1 MTRAHLPPAL
11 AAIACV
17 GAVFGCTYD
26 PCGSGRCI
34 DLDALPPLTDAG
46 TQVTSADAACAMQ
59 SARAVRGSDQP
70 LDVVFVIDN
79 SGSMTE
85 EIAAVRENINR
96 NFATLIQ
103 ASGADYRVIVLSKYG
118 ADATTVCIEPPLA
131 GADCELGL
139 LETNSAVFFHYNLEI
154 DSYNG
159 LCQLLYALDLPDPE
173 GRAPAGL
180 STWLRPAAQKAII
193 VITDDSAAC
202 RYVDGAIDL
211 LIGEREGD
219 PYSDA
224 LAFHRALSAKA
235 PELFGSGSDSRYR
248 FFGFVGMAESAH
260 LGEPYFPHESLVES
274 SCDTATS
281 PGLSYQ
287 ALSVITDALR
297 YPVCEG
303 RGFDAVFRVLAQ
315 SVVESTKADCVFEI
329 PEAPPGQSI
338 NRASIA
344 IEYRPAGGA
353 PIAIDQVAGRDDCGA
368 HSFYVTGDQLQLCP
382 ASCAEVEADRLAE
395 LRVLY
400 GCSIVPE

>member
-1 MTRAHLPPAL
+1 
-11 AAIACV
+11 
-17 GAVFGCTYD
+17 
-26 PCGSGRCI
+26 
-34 DLDALPPLTDAG
+34 
-46 TQVTSADAACAMQ
+46 MQ
-59 SARAVRGSDQP
+59 SARAVRGNGKP
-70 LDVVFVIDN
+70 LDIVFVIDN
-79 SGSMTE
+79 SGSMSE
-85 EIAAVRENINR
+85 EIAAVRDNINR

-118 ADATTVCIEPPLA
+118 ADANTVCIEPPLA
-131 GADCELGL
+131 GAGCEAGL

-173 GRAPAGL
+173 GRAPQGL
-180 STWLRPAAQKAII
+180 STWLRPEAQKAII

-202 RYVDGAIDL
+202 RYVDGELDL
-211 LIGEREGD
+211 LIGEKSNAD
-219 PYSDA
+219 PFADA

-235 PELFGSGSDSRYR
+235 PELFGSGADSRYR
-248 FFGFVGMAESAH
+248 FYGFVGMAESGQI
-260 LGEPYFPHESLVES
+260 GEPYFPHEPIVDAL
-274 SCDTATS
+274 CDTAPS
-281 PGLSYQ
+281 AGLSYQ
-287 ALSVITDALR
+287 ALSIITDALR

-315 SVVESTKADCVFEI
+315 NVVEATKADCVFEI
-329 PEAPPGQSI
+329 PQAPPGQSI

-353 PIAIDQVAGRDDCGA
+353 PIAVDQVTDRDACGA
-368 HSFYVTGDQLQLCP
+368 HSFYVAGDQLQLCP
-382 ASCAEVEADRLAE
+382 DACAEVEADRSAE